1 MKWSLRSGKTAR
13 EAFCLNDPCSPL
25 KRTIIFAGHE
35 TTARSVSFPN
45 ISTGNTSQLTLQ
57 LTFFLWELAKN
68 RRVQEKLR
76 EEVTETLG
84 QIKARGKSDFT
95 VEDLD
100 LMPYLVAIFKVCLAQ
115 FISWKS
121 KPLITTLYR
130 KC

>member
-1 MKWSLRSGKTAR
+1 MIPA
-13 EAFCLNDPCSPL
+13 L

-68 RRVQEKLR
+68 CRVQEKLR

-84 QIKARGKSDFT
+84 QIKARCKSDFT

-100 LMPYLVAIFKVCLAQ
+100 SMPWLVAVVKVCLAQ
-115 FISWKS
+115 SIS
-121 KPLITTLYR
+121 
-130 KC
+130 